1 MNANLLIILHELEHF
16 TQKHSDLLKKSYF
29 TIQVLLVVH
38 DKDSALF
45 SLKPGRNWF
54 REGYL
59 LGSYCVIPSYFIFN
73 R

>member
-16 TQKHSDLLKKSYF
+16 TQKHLDLLKKSYF

-38 DKDSALF
+38 DKDRALF
-45 SLKPGRNWF
+45 SLNPGRNWF

-59 LGSYCVIPSYFIFN
+59 LGSYFIFN